1 MIKEIKFRKEK
12 ILFGITFS
20 LFMFLISLS
29 FLIKPELFIRNQFRT
44 VLYIQIFGVIGTVY
58 FSTLLYSFIKLL
70 NRKFAIKITENF
82 LIDNSRYESFGKIE
96 WNKISHIRRVSKN
109 CIELFL
115 DESIYQKSKK
125 NLLGNFLRFMN
136 NWNYNERVII
146 SSALLQDC
154 SIEELY
160 QDIFKSQYQYS
171 SIHLSTLPT
180 AEENITTISATN
192 LIELV

>member
-1 MIKEIKFRKEK
+1 MTKEIKFRKEK

-20 LFMFLISLS
+20 LIMFLISLS

-58 FSTLLYSFIKLL
+58 FLTLLYSFIKLL
-70 NRKFAIKITENF
+70 NRKFAIRITENF
-82 LIDNSRYESFGKIE
+82 LIDNSRYESLGKIE

-160 QDIFKSQYQYS
+160 QDINRAY
-171 SIHLSTLPT
+171 
-180 AEENITTISATN
+180 ENHKIV
-192 LIELV
+192 E